1 MKNSDQK
8 AQQQSCDLYCHT
20 GKSKHGV
27 LVAQSVEKLS
37 LYGEIFA
44 RTALAPRAK
53 IQFSLSIPMNS
64 DLEKLIELEKTD
76 REITRLTEEV
86 AALPKRVAAIEEKL
100 ADDKAAVE
108 HAKAAIK
115 NNEAGRRK
123 LDADIQTAQQKI
135 IKYREQSS
143 SVKTND
149 EYRAL
154 MHEVEFTEKQISDCE
169 TKILELMISLESEE
183 KTLKTA
189 EAQMKAEILEV
200 EREKA
205 DAHTRT
211 AEDERLLAVH
221 GEKRSELRS
230 GIGDSALAHYDRVMR
245 QRKSAIAEAR
255 GQKCLGCF
263 VMLRPQIWEDLRTN
277 SQIIS
282 CGSCG
287 RILYYD
293 PANEPPP
300 EPPPKKKSKSQPA
313 PEQAEPEP
321 AAEAAPAQ
329 Q

>member
-1 MKNSDQK
+1 
-8 AQQQSCDLYCHT
+8 
-20 GKSKHGV
+20 
-27 LVAQSVEKLS
+27 
-37 LYGEIFA
+37 
-44 RTALAPRAK
+44 
-53 IQFSLSIPMNS
+53 MNS
-64 DLEKLIELEKTD
+64 DLASLIELEKTD

-115 NNEAGRRK
+115 NNEASRRK
-123 LDADIQTAQQKI
+123 LEADIQGFQQKI

-154 MHEVEFTEKQISDCE
+154 MHEVEFAEKQISGCE
-169 TKILELMISLESEE
+169 DKILEQMIALESEE
-183 KTLKTA
+183 KALKTA
-189 EAQMKAEILEV
+189 EGKMKAELAEV
-200 EREKA
+200 EKEKTEA
-205 DAHTRT
+205 RTRT
-211 AEDERLLAVH
+211 VEDEKLLAAL
-221 GEKRSELRS
+221 GEKRANLRS
-230 GIGDSALAHYDRVMR
+230 GVSDSALAHYDRVMR

-263 VMLRPQIWEDLRTN
+263 VMIRPQIWEELRTN
-277 SQIIS
+277 EQIITCS
-282 CGSCG
+282 SCG

-300 EPPPKKKSKSQPA
+300 EPAPKKKSKPQVAA
-313 PEQAEPEP
+313 PETAEGEPANEP
-321 AAEAAPAQ
+321 AAAQ